1 MNDESR
7 DTANIMLPAPVIYL
21 GALALSVVAK
31 LLFRSALLPSA
42 LAGVRRL
49 GGVKLLVGGLALI
62 GWSVRTMYRHDTSPL
77 PEHPTE
83 TLVEDGPFG
92 FSRNPIYL
100 GMTMIYTG
108 VTLLLNNLWGIVL
121 LPAVLTAMR
130 RGVIEREEEYLTER
144 FGEPYI
150 DYIRRV
156 RRWF

>member
-1 MNDESR
+1 MNDESH

-49 GGVKLLVGGLALI
+49 GGVKLLLGGLALM
-62 GWSVRTMYRHDTSPL
+62 GWSLKAMRQHGTSPI
-77 PEHPTE
+77 PEQPT
-83 TLVEDGPFG
+83 TALVEDGPFRY
-92 FSRNPIYL
+92 SRNPIYL

-108 VTLLLNNLWGIVL
+108 ITLLLNNLWGIVL

-130 RGVIEREEEYLTER
+130 RGVIEREEEYLMER
-144 FGEPYI
+144 FGKSYA
-150 DYIRRV
+150 DYMRRV